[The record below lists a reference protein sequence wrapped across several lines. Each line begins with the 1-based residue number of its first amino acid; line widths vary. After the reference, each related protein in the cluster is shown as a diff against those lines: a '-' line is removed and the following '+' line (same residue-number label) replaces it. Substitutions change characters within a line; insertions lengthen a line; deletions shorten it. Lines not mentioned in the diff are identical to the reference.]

1 MNSKEAIIDKILK
14 DAKDVATANKADA
27 TNHAE
32 TLLKK
37 TEAELREAEAT
48 ALSGLDDIKTTL
60 IERRKTVANLDA
72 KKAIL
77 TKKSELIDEIFA
89 RSVERVVTDLEYPNL
104 IENMMMEYAEDGD
117 EVMIAE
123 RDKDVIT
130 KAFVEKVA
138 KAKGISLKLAHSYG
152 RFGGGVML
160 VGKNVDKNLTV
171 DSELRAMRDDIE
183 QEVARILFGE

>member
-130 KAFVEKVA
+130 KVFIEKIA